1 MRPDPIPTHAARE
14 AAFAAALV
22 DAAAPLPEGLVAPG
36 GGPVGRRFAVHRA
49 TATLGSIAALTIR
62 HPVLERLLGADTF
75 ADLARAF
82 LRVDRPRTALLLDWG
97 GALPDFVAAHPDLA
111 DWPWL
116 ADVARLEVAWNEA
129 HHAAEAEPLDL
140 AALAA
145 LGAEQVAASRFV
157 LHPSLRLLGSPWAVA
172 DVWAAN
178 GEIDGVAPEPQ
189 WMMVLRPQA
198 DVLVHPMGE
207 AAFAFVSA
215 LACGATLSDAAAGAA
230 EIDADVDA
238 GALVV
243 DLVRRGAV
251 VAVEATHCEEALP

>member
-22 DAAAPLPEGLVAPG
+22 DAAAPLPAGLVAPG

-49 TATLGSIAALTIR
+49 TATLGAIAALAIR
-62 HPVLERLLGADTF
+62 HPVLERLLGTDTF

-97 GALPDFVAAHPDLA
+97 GALPDFVAAHADLA

-145 LGAEQVAASRFV
+145 LGAEQVAASRIVF
-157 LHPSLRLLGSPWAVA
+157 HPSLRLLASPWAVA

-215 LACGATLSDAAAGAA
+215 LADGVPLGDAAAAAA
-230 EIDADVDA
+230 EIDTDVDA

-251 VAVEATHCEEALP
+251 VAVEPTHCEEAFP